1 MCEEGTI
8 NVKECEA
15 EEVKDDIVGC
25 FFLKTSEYPGE
36 SLSVRFYHFQAKYPI
51 KCRPL
56 EGSEGGHLPRLRG
69 HEQVSGEFELTYRGG
84 KIVDE
89 SFLQTYNLTRFSTI
103 TMCFTDLCNAEDA
116 TVAP

>member
-84 KIVDE
+84 KIVRL
-89 SFLQTYNLTRFSTI
+89 SR
-103 TMCFTDLCNAEDA
+103 
-116 TVAP
+116 